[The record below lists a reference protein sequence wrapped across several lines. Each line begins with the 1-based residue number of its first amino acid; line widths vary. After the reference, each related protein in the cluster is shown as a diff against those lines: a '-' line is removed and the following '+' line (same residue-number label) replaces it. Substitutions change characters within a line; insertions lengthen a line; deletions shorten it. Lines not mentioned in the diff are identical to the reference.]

1 MNLRKLAENQP
12 CFVRLP
18 AICNGRTDTTVLAH
32 IKNGWCGSIKPP
44 DIIGVFACFD
54 CHNAID
60 GRSRPKQITRAEI
73 DLAVFRAL
81 CEQLS
86 WYTEQKILKW

>member
-18 AICNGRTDTTVLAH
+18 TICNGRTDTTVLAH

-54 CHNAID
+54 CHNEMD
-60 GRSRPKQITRAEI
+60 RRTRKMTMEEVDA
-73 DLAVFRAL
+73 AVFRAL
-81 CEQLS
+81 CEQLDY
-86 WYTEQKILKW
+86 YTKQRIVKW